1 MKKITNSQVGES
13 LGGIMKED
21 LIPIGKMAAMNHI
34 SIPTL
39 RLYDEKKLLCPRYID
54 PQTGYRYYDI
64 QQNARLD
71 LIAYMKELGM
81 SLNEIAN
88 VLEREDI
95 TLIVD
100 ILIQKNEQLYEQIN
114 VLKNR
119 RFAVKRAI
127 MAMERYRKSP
137 TSGTIVLEFLDR
149 RCVWGLPCT
158 YNFYEGDIKDFE
170 KVLFDF
176 RSELLSHDFE
186 HIHTYNIG
194 TSIDI
199 NDFKKGKFK
208 AKDIFIFTP
217 DTELSNNLKVIDS
230 GMFACVYLDDYDLE
244 IDYGM
249 KLKEFCEQNNY
260 IITGDYICEVMTE
273 FNVFDSNQR
282 NMFMRLQVPIKFN

>member
-1 MKKITNSQVGES
+1 M
-13 LGGIMKED
+13 
-21 LIPIGKMAAMNHI
+21 
-34 SIPTL
+34 
-39 RLYDEKKLLCPRYID
+39 
-54 PQTGYRYYDI
+54 
-64 QQNARLD
+64 
-71 LIAYMKELGM
+71 
-81 SLNEIAN
+81 
-88 VLEREDI
+88 
-95 TLIVD
+95 
-100 ILIQKNEQLYEQIN
+100 
-114 VLKNR
+114 
-119 RFAVKRAI
+119 
-127 MAMERYRKSP
+127 
-137 TSGTIVLEFLDR
+137 
-149 RCVWGLPCT
+149 
-158 YNFYEGDIKDFE
+158 
-170 KVLFDF
+170 LFDF